1 MVIFNTETEIYMK
14 KCWLNNKTVI
24 VTGASSGIGR
34 GITVKLIKEYNC
46 TVFGIARSEEKMK
59 SLVSEL
65 GEYADRLS
73 YRLFD
78 VSKRENWKS
87 YAEYIKKSGIKPD
100 ILINNAGI
108 LPEFKSFDHFS
119 TEEIENTIGINFYG
133 AVYSMKEL
141 LPLILESPSPAIINI
156 DSSAALMPLAGTS
169 VYSASKA
176 ALKALTEAIREEL
189 RGRCYVGVICP
200 GFTDTDIFRS
210 QNLNEKREEKI
221 IRAVSTSLDF
231 AVKRIIKSIRKR
243 RELTVIG
250 ADAQFMKIFGRLMPV
265 KGGRAVS
272 AILKKSGFK
281 LFDGV
286 YK

>member
-1 MVIFNTETEIYMK
+1 MK

-46 TVFGIARSEEKMK
+46 TVLGVARSEEKMK
-59 SLVSEL
+59 SLVAEL
-65 GEYADRLS
+65 GEYGERLS

-78 VSKRENWKS
+78 VSNRDNWKS
-87 YAEYIKKSGIKPD
+87 YAEYLQEKGIKPD

-108 LPEFKSFDHFS
+108 LPEFKSFERFS
-119 TEEIENTIGINFYG
+119 AEEFENTIGVNFYG
-133 AVYSMKEL
+133 AVYSIKEL
-141 LPLILESPSPAIINI
+141 LPIILESSTPAIINI
-156 DSSAALMPLAGTS
+156 DSSAALMPLAGTCA
-169 VYSASKA
+169 YSASKA
-176 ALKALTEAIREEL
+176 ALKAFTEAVREEL

-200 GFTDTDIFRS
+200 GFTKTDIFRS
-210 QNLNEKREEKI
+210 QNLTEKREEKI
-221 IRAVSTSLDF
+221 IRAVSTSLDY
-231 AVKRIIKSIRKR
+231 AVRRIIKSIRKR

-250 ADAQFMKIFGRLMPV
+250 VDAQFMKIFGRLMPV
-265 KGGRAVS
+265 KGGKAVS

-286 YK
+286 FK

>member
-1 MVIFNTETEIYMK
+1 MK

-46 TVFGIARSEEKMK
+46 TVLGVARSEEKMK
-59 SLVSEL
+59 SLVAEL
-65 GEYADRLS
+65 GEYGERLS

-78 VSKRENWKS
+78 VSKRDNWKS
-87 YAEYIKKSGIKPD
+87 YAEHLQEKGIKPD

-108 LPEFKSFDHFS
+108 LPEFKSFERFS
-119 TEEIENTIGINFYG
+119 AEEFENTIGVNFYG
-133 AVYSMKEL
+133 AVYSIKEL
-141 LPLILESPSPAIINI
+141 LPIILESSTPAIINI
-156 DSSAALMPLAGTS
+156 DSSAALMPLAGTCA
-169 VYSASKA
+169 YSASKA
-176 ALKALTEAIREEL
+176 ALKAFTEAVREEL

-200 GFTDTDIFRS
+200 GFTKTDIFRS
-210 QNLNEKREEKI
+210 QNLTEKREEKI
-221 IRAVSTSLDF
+221 IRAVSTSLDY

-286 YK
+286 FK

>member
-1 MVIFNTETEIYMK
+1 MK

-46 TVFGIARSEEKMK
+46 TVLGVARSEEKMK
-59 SLVSEL
+59 SLVAEL
-65 GEYADRLS
+65 GEYGDRLT

-78 VSKRENWKS
+78 VSKRDNWKS
-87 YAEYIKKSGIKPD
+87 YAEHLQEKGIKPD

-108 LPEFKSFDHFS
+108 LPEFKSFERFS
-119 TEEIENTIGINFYG
+119 AEEFENTIGVNFYG
-133 AVYSMKEL
+133 AVYSIKEL
-141 LPLILESPSPAIINI
+141 LPIILESSTPAIINI
-156 DSSAALMPLAGTS
+156 DSSAALMPLAGTCA
-169 VYSASKA
+169 YSASKA
-176 ALKALTEAIREEL
+176 ALKAFTEAVREEL

-200 GFTDTDIFRS
+200 GFTKTDIFRS
-210 QNLNEKREEKI
+210 QNLTEKREEKI
-221 IRAVSTSLDF
+221 IRAVSTSLDY
-231 AVKRIIKSIRKR
+231 AVRRIIKSIRKR

-265 KGGRAVS
+265 KGGKAVS

-286 YK
+286 FK

>member
-1 MVIFNTETEIYMK
+1 MK

-46 TVFGIARSEEKMK
+46 TVLGVARSEKKMK
-59 SLVSEL
+59 SLVAEL
-65 GEYADRLS
+65 GEYGERLS

-78 VSKRENWKS
+78 VSKRDNWKS
-87 YAEYIKKSGIKPD
+87 YAEYLQEKGIKPD

-108 LPEFKSFDHFS
+108 LPEFKSFERFS
-119 TEEIENTIGINFYG
+119 AEEFENTIGVNFYG
-133 AVYSMKEL
+133 AVYSIKEL
-141 LPLILESPSPAIINI
+141 LPIILESSTPAIINI
-156 DSSAALMPLAGTS
+156 DSSAALMPLAGTCA
-169 VYSASKA
+169 YSASKA
-176 ALKALTEAIREEL
+176 ALKAFTEAVREEL

-200 GFTDTDIFRS
+200 GFTKTDIFRS
-210 QNLNEKREEKI
+210 QNLTEKREEKI
-221 IRAVSTSLDF
+221 IRAVSTSLDY
-231 AVKRIIKSIRKR
+231 AVKRIIKSIRKK

-265 KGGRAVS
+265 KGGKAVS

-286 YK
+286 FK

>member
-1 MVIFNTETEIYMK
+1 MK

-46 TVFGIARSEEKMK
+46 TVLGVARSEEKMK
-59 SLVSEL
+59 SLVAEL
-65 GEYADRLS
+65 GEYGERLS

-78 VSKRENWKS
+78 VSKRDNWKS
-87 YAEYIKKSGIKPD
+87 YAEYLNENGIKPD

-108 LPEFKSFDHFS
+108 LPEFKSFERFS
-119 TEEIENTIGINFYG
+119 AEEFENTIGVNFYG
-133 AVYSMKEL
+133 AVYSIKEL
-141 LPLILESPSPAIINI
+141 LPIILESSTPAIINI
-156 DSSAALMPLAGTS
+156 DSSAALMPLAGTCA
-169 VYSASKA
+169 YSASKA
-176 ALKALTEAIREEL
+176 ALKAFTEAVREEL

-200 GFTDTDIFRS
+200 GFTKTDIFRS
-210 QNLNEKREEKI
+210 QNLTEKREEKI
-221 IRAVSTSLDF
+221 IRAVSTSLDY

-272 AILKKSGFK
+272 TILKQSGFK

-286 YK
+286 FK

>member
-1 MVIFNTETEIYMK
+1 MK

-46 TVFGIARSEEKMK
+46 TVLCVARSEEKMK
-59 SLVSEL
+59 SLVAEL
-65 GEYADRLS
+65 GEYGDRLT

-78 VSKRENWKS
+78 VSKRDNWKS
-87 YAEYIKKSGIKPD
+87 YAEYLNENGIKPD

-108 LPEFKSFDHFS
+108 LPEFKSFERFS
-119 TEEIENTIGINFYG
+119 AEEFENTIGVNFYG
-133 AVYSMKEL
+133 AVYSIKEL
-141 LPLILESPSPAIINI
+141 LPIILESSTPAIINI
-156 DSSAALMPLAGTS
+156 DSSAALMPLAGTCA
-169 VYSASKA
+169 YSASKA
-176 ALKALTEAIREEL
+176 ALKAFTEAVREEL

-200 GFTDTDIFRS
+200 GFTKTDIFRS
-210 QNLNEKREEKI
+210 QNLTEKREEKI
-221 IRAVSTSLDF
+221 IRAVSTSLDY
-231 AVKRIIKSIRKR
+231 AVRRIIKSIRKR
-243 RELTVIG
+243 CELTVIG

-265 KGGRAVS
+265 KGGKAVS

-286 YK
+286 FK

>member
-1 MVIFNTETEIYMK
+1 MLEGTEIVMK

-46 TVFGIARSEEKMK
+46 TVLGVARSEEKMK
-59 SLVSEL
+59 SLVAEL
-65 GEYADRLS
+65 GEYGERLS

-78 VSKRENWKS
+78 VSKRDNWKS
-87 YAEYIKKSGIKPD
+87 YAEYLNENGIKPD

-108 LPEFKSFDHFS
+108 LPEFKSFERFS
-119 TEEIENTIGINFYG
+119 AEEFENTIGVNFYG
-133 AVYSMKEL
+133 AVYSIKEL
-141 LPLILESPSPAIINI
+141 LPIILESSTPAIINI
-156 DSSAALMPLAGTS
+156 DSSAALMPLAGTCA
-169 VYSASKA
+169 YSASKA
-176 ALKALTEAIREEL
+176 ALKAFTDAVREEL

-200 GFTDTDIFRS
+200 GFTKTDIFRS
-210 QNLNEKREEKI
+210 QNLTEKREEKI
-221 IRAVSTSLDF
+221 IRAVSTSLDY

-265 KGGRAVS
+265 KGGKAVS

-286 YK
+286 FK

>member
-1 MVIFNTETEIYMK
+1 MK

-46 TVFGIARSEEKMK
+46 TVLGVARSEEKMK
-59 SLVSEL
+59 SLVAEL
-65 GEYADRLS
+65 GEYGDRLT

-78 VSKRENWKS
+78 VSKRDNWKS
-87 YAEYIKKSGIKPD
+87 YAEHLQEKGIKPD

-108 LPEFKSFDHFS
+108 LPEFKSFERFS
-119 TEEIENTIGINFYG
+119 VEEFENTIGVNFYG
-133 AVYSMKEL
+133 AVYSIKEL
-141 LPLILESPSPAIINI
+141 LPIILESSTPAIINI
-156 DSSAALMPLAGTS
+156 DSSAALMPLAGTCA
-169 VYSASKA
+169 YSASKA
-176 ALKALTEAIREEL
+176 ALKAFTEAVREEL

-200 GFTDTDIFRS
+200 GFTKTDIFRS
-210 QNLNEKREEKI
+210 QNLTEKREEKI
-221 IRAVSTSLDF
+221 IRAVSTSLDY

-265 KGGRAVS
+265 KGGKAVS

-286 YK
+286 FK

>member
-1 MVIFNTETEIYMK
+1 MLDGTEIVMK

-46 TVFGIARSEEKMK
+46 TVLGVARSEEKMK
-59 SLVSEL
+59 SLVAEL
-65 GEYADRLS
+65 GEYGDRLT

-78 VSKRENWKS
+78 VSKRDNWKS
-87 YAEYIKKSGIKPD
+87 YAEYLNENGIKPD

-108 LPEFKSFDHFS
+108 LPEFKSFERFS
-119 TEEIENTIGINFYG
+119 AEEFENTIGVNFYG
-133 AVYSMKEL
+133 AVYSIKEL
-141 LPLILESPSPAIINI
+141 LPIILESSTPAIINI
-156 DSSAALMPLAGTS
+156 DSSAALMPLAGTCA
-169 VYSASKA
+169 YSASKA
-176 ALKALTEAIREEL
+176 ALKAFTEAVREEL
-189 RGRCYVGVICP
+189 RGRCYVGIICP
-200 GFTDTDIFRS
+200 GFTKTDIFRS
-210 QNLNEKREEKI
+210 QNLTEKREEKI
-221 IRAVSTSLDF
+221 IRAVSTSLDY

-286 YK
+286 FK

>member
-1 MVIFNTETEIYMK
+1 MK

-24 VTGASSGIGR
+24 VTGTSSGIGR

-46 TVFGIARSEEKMK
+46 TVLGVARSEEKMK
-59 SLVSEL
+59 SLVAEL
-65 GEYADRLS
+65 GEYGDRLT

-78 VSKRENWKS
+78 VSKRDNWKS
-87 YAEYIKKSGIKPD
+87 YAEHLQEKGIKPD

-108 LPEFKSFDHFS
+108 LPEFKSFERFS
-119 TEEIENTIGINFYG
+119 AEEFENTIGVNFYG
-133 AVYSMKEL
+133 AVYSIKEL
-141 LPLILESPSPAIINI
+141 LPIILESSTPAIINI
-156 DSSAALMPLAGTS
+156 DSSAALMPLAGTCA
-169 VYSASKA
+169 YSASKA
-176 ALKALTEAIREEL
+176 ALKAFTEAVREEL

-200 GFTDTDIFRS
+200 GFTKTDIFRS
-210 QNLNEKREEKI
+210 QNLTEKREEKI
-221 IRAVSTSLDF
+221 IRAVSTSLDY

-265 KGGRAVS
+265 KGGKAVS

-286 YK
+286 FK

>member
-1 MVIFNTETEIYMK
+1 MK
-14 KCWLNNKTVI
+14 NCWLKNKTVI

-34 GITVKLIKEYNC
+34 GITVKLIRDYGC
-46 TVFGIARSEEKMK
+46 RVCAVARSEEKMK
-59 SLVSEL
+59 SLVNEL
-65 GEYADRLS
+65 GEYAERLS

-78 VSKRENWKS
+78 VSELKNWQS
-87 YAEYIKKSGIKPD
+87 YAEYLREKGIKPD

-108 LPEFKSFDHFS
+108 LPEFKRFDRFS
-119 TEEIENTIGINFYG
+119 PEETERTMNINFYG
-133 AVYSMKEL
+133 AVYSVKEL
-141 LPLILESPSPAIINI
+141 LPIILESPSPAIVNI
-156 DSSAALMPLAGTS
+156 DSSAALMSLAGTS

-176 ALKALTEAIREEL
+176 ALKAYTEAIREEL
-189 RGRCYVGVICP
+189 RGRCYVGIVCP

-210 QNLNEKREEKI
+210 QNLTVKREEKI
-221 IRAVSTSLDF
+221 IRAVSTSLDYS
-231 AVKRIIKSIRKR
+231 VNRIIKSIIKK

-250 ADAQFMKIFGRLMPV
+250 ADAQFMKIFGRLMPI

-286 YK
+286 FK

>member
-1 MVIFNTETEIYMK
+1 MK

-46 TVFGIARSEEKMK
+46 TVLGVARSEEKMK
-59 SLVSEL
+59 SLVAEL
-65 GEYADRLS
+65 GEYGDRLT

-78 VSKRENWKS
+78 VSKRDNWKS
-87 YAEYIKKSGIKPD
+87 YAEYLNENGIKPD

-108 LPEFKSFDHFS
+108 LPEFKSFERFS
-119 TEEIENTIGINFYG
+119 AEEFENTIGVNFYG
-133 AVYSMKEL
+133 AVYSIKEL
-141 LPLILESPSPAIINI
+141 LPIILESSTPAIINI
-156 DSSAALMPLAGTS
+156 DSSAALMPLAGTCA
-169 VYSASKA
+169 YSASKA
-176 ALKALTEAIREEL
+176 ALKAFTEAVREEL
-189 RGRCYVGVICP
+189 RGRCYVGIICP
-200 GFTDTDIFRS
+200 GFTKTDIFRS
-210 QNLNEKREEKI
+210 QNLTEKREEKI
-221 IRAVSTSLDF
+221 IRAVSTSLDY

-286 YK
+286 FK

>member
-1 MVIFNTETEIYMK
+1 MK

-34 GITVKLIKEYNC
+34 GIKVKLIKEYNC
-46 TVFGIARSEEKMK
+46 TVLGVARSEEKMK
-59 SLVSEL
+59 SLVAEL
-65 GEYADRLS
+65 GEYGERLS

-78 VSKRENWKS
+78 VSKRDNWKS
-87 YAEYIKKSGIKPD
+87 YAEHLQEKGIKPD

-108 LPEFKSFDHFS
+108 LPEFKSFERFS
-119 TEEIENTIGINFYG
+119 AEEFENTIGVNFYG
-133 AVYSMKEL
+133 AVYSIKEL
-141 LPLILESPSPAIINI
+141 LPIILESSTPAIINI
-156 DSSAALMPLAGTS
+156 DSSAALMPLAGTCA
-169 VYSASKA
+169 YSASKA
-176 ALKALTEAIREEL
+176 ALKAFTEAVREEL
-189 RGRCYVGVICP
+189 RGRCYVGIICP
-200 GFTDTDIFRS
+200 GFTKTDIFRS
-210 QNLNEKREEKI
+210 QNLTEKREEKI
-221 IRAVSTSLDF
+221 IRAVSTSLDY

-286 YK
+286 FK

>member
-1 MVIFNTETEIYMK
+1 MK

-46 TVFGIARSEEKMK
+46 TVLGVARSEEKMK
-59 SLVSEL
+59 SLVAEL
-65 GEYADRLS
+65 GEYGERLS

-78 VSKRENWKS
+78 VSKRDNWKS
-87 YAEYIKKSGIKPD
+87 YAEHLQEKGIKPD

-108 LPEFKSFDHFS
+108 LPEFKSFERFS
-119 TEEIENTIGINFYG
+119 AEEFENTIGVNFYG
-133 AVYSMKEL
+133 AVYSIKEL
-141 LPLILESPSPAIINI
+141 LPIILESSTPAIINI
-156 DSSAALMPLAGTS
+156 DSSAALMPLAGTCA
-169 VYSASKA
+169 YSASKA
-176 ALKALTEAIREEL
+176 ALKAFTEAVREEL
-189 RGRCYVGVICP
+189 RGRCYVGIICP
-200 GFTDTDIFRS
+200 GFTKTDIFRS
-210 QNLNEKREEKI
+210 QNLTEKREEKI
-221 IRAVSTSLDF
+221 IRAVSTSLDY

-265 KGGRAVS
+265 KGGKAVS

-286 YK
+286 FK

>member
-1 MVIFNTETEIYMK
+1 MK

-46 TVFGIARSEEKMK
+46 TVLGVARSEEKMK
-59 SLVSEL
+59 SLVAEL
-65 GEYADRLS
+65 GEYGERLS

-78 VSKRENWKS
+78 VSKRDNWKS
-87 YAEYIKKSGIKPD
+87 YAEHLQEKGIKPD

-108 LPEFKSFDHFS
+108 LPEFKSFERFS
-119 TEEIENTIGINFYG
+119 AEEFENTIGVNFYG
-133 AVYSMKEL
+133 AVYSIKEL
-141 LPLILESPSPAIINI
+141 LPIILESSTPAIINI
-156 DSSAALMPLAGTS
+156 DSSAALMPLAGTCA
-169 VYSASKA
+169 YSASKA
-176 ALKALTEAIREEL
+176 ALKAFTEAVREEL

-200 GFTDTDIFRS
+200 GFTKTDIFRS
-210 QNLNEKREEKI
+210 QNLTEKREEKI
-221 IRAVSTSLDF
+221 IRAVSTSLDY
-231 AVKRIIKSIRKR
+231 AVKRIIKSIRKK

-286 YK
+286 FK

>member
-1 MVIFNTETEIYMK
+1 MK

-24 VTGASSGIGR
+24 VTGTSSGIGR

-46 TVFGIARSEEKMK
+46 TVLGVARSEEKMK
-59 SLVSEL
+59 SLVAEL
-65 GEYADRLS
+65 GEYGDRLT

-78 VSKRENWKS
+78 VSKRDNWKS
-87 YAEYIKKSGIKPD
+87 YAEHLQEKGIKPD

-108 LPEFKSFDHFS
+108 LPEFKSFERFS
-119 TEEIENTIGINFYG
+119 AEEFENTIGVNFYG
-133 AVYSMKEL
+133 AVYSIKEL
-141 LPLILESPSPAIINI
+141 LPIILESSTPAIINI
-156 DSSAALMPLAGTS
+156 DSSAALMPLAGTCA
-169 VYSASKA
+169 YSASKA
-176 ALKALTEAIREEL
+176 ALKAFTEAVREEL
-189 RGRCYVGVICP
+189 RGRCYVGIICP
-200 GFTDTDIFRS
+200 GFTKTDIFRS
-210 QNLNEKREEKI
+210 QNLTEKREEKI
-221 IRAVSTSLDF
+221 IRAVSTSLDY

-286 YK
+286 FK

>member
-1 MVIFNTETEIYMK
+1 MLDGTEIVMK

-24 VTGASSGIGR
+24 VTGTSSGIGR

-46 TVFGIARSEEKMK
+46 TVLGVARSEEKMK
-59 SLVSEL
+59 SLVAEL
-65 GEYADRLS
+65 GEYGDRLT

-78 VSKRENWKS
+78 VSKRDNWKS
-87 YAEYIKKSGIKPD
+87 YAEHLQEKGIKPD

-108 LPEFKSFDHFS
+108 LPEFKSFERFS
-119 TEEIENTIGINFYG
+119 AEEFENTIGVNFYG
-133 AVYSMKEL
+133 AVYSIKEL
-141 LPLILESPSPAIINI
+141 LPIILESSTPAIINI
-156 DSSAALMPLAGTS
+156 DSSAALMPLAGTCA
-169 VYSASKA
+169 YSASKA
-176 ALKALTEAIREEL
+176 ALKAFTEAVREEL

-200 GFTDTDIFRS
+200 GFTKTDIFRS
-210 QNLNEKREEKI
+210 QNLTEKREEKI
-221 IRAVSTSLDF
+221 IRAVSTSLDY

-286 YK
+286 FK